1 MLRSLAAIPVL
12 AVVLFFSSCGK
23 KGAAESHYI
32 KANDLVMNNDFD
44 GGKAEYLKT
53 LEEDSTNWKAYYQL
67 ANLSQLQGRFEDA
80 MYYFDQCIRHN
91 PQFALG
97 YFNRSN
103 LADFLGDDKR
113 SNADLNTTISIKHD
127 FYAAY
132 LGRARKKIAAK
143 RLNMAIADLDTAI
156 GLRPDFY
163 MAYSMRGSCKY
174 QLKQFDAAIKDFDE
188 EIAKAPR
195 HMLGYVNRAVAEGE
209 LKHYREGINDLN
221 AALQID
227 PLWTQAYLYRGV
239 FYHSLGKKDSGC
251 GDFRMAYK
259 LHNPQAEAYSQ
270 QYCK

>member
-1 MLRSLAAIPVL
+1 
-12 AVVLFFSSCGK
+12 
-23 KGAAESHYI
+23 
-32 KANDLVMNNDFD
+32 MNNDFD
-44 GGKAEYLKT
+44 AGKSEYLKAI
-53 LEEDSTNWKAYYQL
+53 EEDTTNWKAYYQL

-80 MYYFDQCIRHN
+80 MYYFDECIKHN
-91 PQFALG
+91 PKFVLG
-97 YFNRSN
+97 YFTRSSM
-103 LADFLGDDKR
+103 ADFLGDEKR
-113 SNADLNTTISIKHD
+113 SAMDLNSAISLKRD

-132 LGRARKKIAAK
+132 LGRARKEIAARK
-143 RLNMAIADLDTAI
+143 YPAAVADLDTAI
-156 GLRPDFY
+156 SIRPDFY

-174 QLKQFDAAIKDFDE
+174 SMKQYEAAIKDFDE

-195 HMLGYVNRAVAEGE
+195 HMLGYVNRSVALGE
-209 LKHYREGINDLN
+209 MKRYREAITDLN

-259 LHNPQAEAYSQ
+259 LHNPQAEAYSA